1 MKFQYLMETDLESV
15 RLLAKDRPEQTL
27 QQLLDSGM
35 ADLPAQPHVIDAGTG
50 AGVVA
55 RQMAEVLSRHYQGA
69 KLTLLDGSQTRLEAA
84 AKNLS
89 SFENLDKQ
97 FVECNLEN
105 IPLPDNSV
113 DYLFCRFVFE
123 YLANPQR
130 VFDEY
135 VRIMKP
141 GGKLVIGD
149 LDNNSL
155 NHYPLPDV
163 LQAQLD
169 ELSRAVESRGLL
181 DFSAGRKLYSFFH
194 KAGLDQI
201 RVRLYAH
208 HLFYGQLDQS
218 DDFNWSKKMEQM
230 VSYQDRGLLDVSFD
244 VRKFGAAFLEFLR
257 SPGRFSYTP
266 LILVEGVKLS

>member
-50 AGVVA
+50 AGAVA
-55 RQMAEVLSRHYQGA
+55 HQMAEVLSRHYQGS
-69 KLTLLDGSQTRLEAA
+69 KLTLLDGSQKRLDAA
-84 AKNLS
+84 AKHLE
-89 SFENLDKQ
+89 SFNSLDKR
-97 FVECNLEN
+97 FIECNLEN

-130 VFDEY
+130 VFQEF

-155 NHYPLPDV
+155 NHYPLSEQ
-163 LQAQLD
+163 LQAQLE
-169 ELSRAVESRGLL
+169 ELRRTVEAHGLL
-181 DFSAGRKLYSFFH
+181 DFSAGRKLYSYFH
-194 KAGLDQI
+194 GAGLDQVK
-201 RVRLYAH
+201 VRLYAH
-208 HLFYGQLDQS
+208 HLFYGQLAES
-218 DDFNWSKKMEQM
+218 DDFNWSKKLEQM
-230 VSYQDRGLLDVSFD
+230 VSYQERGLIKLSFD
-244 VRKFGAAFLEFLR
+244 VREFGAAFLEFLR

-266 LILVEGVKLS
+266 LILVEGVKKS